1 MATATAQQLHRAGLT
16 PTGEIVIVKDGHITR
31 GQRKELAK
39 HDHTTGTNSHRVTWM
54 DLRRAP
60 VRTSAGDAG
69 NGAAGGAATI
79 RRGTIKTPPPTT
91 TSAAEQQRRHDQPAA
106 AAAAQLPDLIETTP
120 GPTSKDDA
128 TTLLPAPAPLLGLVR
143 DTRPPSRR
151 IVLDGR

>member
-1 MATATAQQLHRAGLT
+1 
-16 PTGEIVIVKDGHITR
+16 
-31 GQRKELAK
+31 
-39 HDHTTGTNSHRVTWM
+39 M

-106 AAAAQLPDLIETTP
+106 AAAQLPDLIETTP

-128 TTLLPAPAPLLGLVR
+128 TTLLPAPAPLLGPVR